1 MNQSEIS
8 AAMSEMNK
16 KMEKNNQRIAAL
28 GEKRESIDKVL
39 ESRTAMKKKYSNEQ
53 KELETENDLLQV
65 KTLRELCSK
74 SGISMQEIF
83 SSAFAILMEKVSNK
97 SKEDNLEVQQKK
109 QAAEK
114 NTEDFGME
122 KSSAPSENIEQK
134 KEERQQVNSFDDEVS
149 QSERNATKDNP
160 DQSVTQKKDKG
171 KPLTPLE
178 KAKLEQQKRI
188 AQKQPESPSKQQQPV
203 QKNGLEERL
212 AAYMG
217 R

>member
-39 ESRTAMKKKYSNEQ
+39 ESRAAMKKKYSNEQ

-97 SKEDNLEVQQKK
+97 PKEEKV
-109 QAAEK
+109 EK
-114 NTEDFGME
+114 NAEDFDME

-134 KEERQQVNSFDDEVS
+134 KEERQQVNSSNDEGS
-149 QSERNATKDNP
+149 RSERNAQKDNP
-160 DQSVTQKKDKG
+160 DQSVVQKKDKG

-188 AQKQPESPSKQQQPV
+188 AQKQPESPPKQQQPV

>member
-39 ESRTAMKKKYSNEQ
+39 ESRAAMKKKYSNEQ

-74 SGISMQEIF
+74 SGIPMQEIF

-97 SKEDNLEVQQKK
+97 PKEENLEVQQKK
-109 QAAEK
+109 QTVEINA
-114 NTEDFGME
+114 EDFDME

-134 KEERQQVNSFDDEVS
+134 KEERQQVNSSDDENS
-149 QSERNATKDNP
+149 
-160 DQSVTQKKDKG
+160 DQSAVQKKDKG

-188 AQKQPESPSKQQQPV
+188 AQKQPESPPKQQQPV
-203 QKNGLEERL
+203 QKN
-212 AAYMG
+212 
-217 R
+217 

>member
-39 ESRTAMKKKYSNEQ
+39 ESRAAMKKKYSNEQ

-97 SKEDNLEVQQKK
+97 PKEEKV
-109 QAAEK
+109 EK
-114 NTEDFGME
+114 NAEDFDME

-134 KEERQQVNSFDDEVS
+134 KEERQQVNSSDDENS
-149 QSERNATKDNP
+149 
-160 DQSVTQKKDKG
+160 DQSAVQKKDKG

-188 AQKQPESPSKQQQPV
+188 AQKQPESPPKQQQPV

>member
-39 ESRTAMKKKYSNEQ
+39 ESRAAMKKKYSNEQ

-109 QAAEK
+109 QVAGK
-114 NTEDFGME
+114 NDEDFG
-122 KSSAPSENIEQK
+122 
-134 KEERQQVNSFDDEVS
+134 QQVNSSDDEGS

-160 DQSVTQKKDKG
+160 DQSATQKKDKG

-188 AQKQPESPSKQQQPV
+188 AQKQPESPPKQQQPV

-212 AAYMG
+212 VAYMG

>member
-39 ESRTAMKKKYSNEQ
+39 ESRAAMKKKYSNEQ

-97 SKEDNLEVQQKK
+97 PKEENLEVQQKK
-109 QAAEK
+109 QTVEK
-114 NTEDFGME
+114 NAEDFDME
-122 KSSAPSENIEQK
+122 KSSAPSE
-134 KEERQQVNSFDDEVS
+134 KEERQQVNSSNDEGSRFD
-149 QSERNATKDNP
+149 RNATKDNP
-160 DQSVTQKKDKG
+160 DQSAVQKKDKG

-188 AQKQPESPSKQQQPV
+188 AQKQPESPPKQQQPV